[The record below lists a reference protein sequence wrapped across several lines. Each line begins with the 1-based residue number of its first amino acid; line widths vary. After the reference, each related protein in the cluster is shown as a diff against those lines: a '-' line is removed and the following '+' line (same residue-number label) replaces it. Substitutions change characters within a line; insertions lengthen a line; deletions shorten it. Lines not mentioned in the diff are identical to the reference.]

1 MTKTLGA
8 ISVGGT
14 VDEYSICLNSLAESF
29 LLPSTVEK
37 RMIVFITLSERTT
50 DGFVNSWLS

>member
-1 MTKTLGA
+1 MKLCW
-8 ISVGGT
+8 GT
-14 VDEYSICLNSLAESF
+14 VDEYLIFLNSLAEPY
-29 LLPSTVEK
+29 LLLSTVEK